1 MLTKTEARNLLY
13 RVMSFIPEGEAIIS
27 LDDIY
32 YTMTRFGN
40 NSITQNLEQNRLSV
54 NISIFKDTKRGSA
67 STNQFDDAS
76 LKSMVER
83 ALTMLKYSMAN
94 PDYLPP
100 VLPQKYREVDAYF
113 ESTAQFTAE
122 ERAQGVSYVI
132 NECKKRGL
140 TAAGIFTTTA
150 GCSAM
155 MNTSGLYNYR
165 KSTKAEYSA
174 TVLTEDSSGWVTKPA
189 WDVTEINPREL
200 GMRAVEVAER
210 ALHPREIP
218 HGKYT
223 AILPAYA
230 LGYMLNSFAT
240 PDAEELDENRG
251 VYRNMQNKQIFSDN
265 ITMYRD
271 PYHPLMLG
279 SPYDSDGL
287 PVKKLTLI
295 KNGKIHEPVISR
307 TYAHKK
313 GVEPTGGSTGR
324 RGSSSRVMEGGTDTM
339 DDMVK
344 ATDKGILITRVW
356 YLRGT
361 DRRRMAYTGMTRE
374 GTFLVENGK
383 IKHGIRNFRFNES
396 LFNVLNNI
404 DMMGKSE
411 LTGGVEVGNQVL
423 PPVRVKDFYFSS
435 VTKF

>member
-1 MLTKTEARNLLY
+1 MISKTEARTLLY
-13 RVMSFIPEGEAIIS
+13 KVLSFIPEGDAILS
-27 LDDIY
+27 LNDTH

-40 NSITQNLEQNRLSV
+40 NSITQNLEQFTNSV
-54 NISIFKDTKRGSA
+54 NITIFKNKKRGSA
-67 STNQFDDAS
+67 STNQFDAVS
-76 LKSMVER
+76 LR
-83 ALTMLKYSMAN
+83 AAVDRATKMLQFSLEN

-100 VLPQKYREVDAYF
+100 VPPQKYQDVNSYF
-113 ESTAQFTAE
+113 ESTTNFSAE
-122 ERAQGVSYVI
+122 EKTKGVSYII
-132 NECKKRGL
+132 NECKRRGL

-155 MNTSGLYNYR
+155 MNTTGLFNYR

-189 WDVTEINPREL
+189 WDVRDIDAEAL
-200 GMRAVEVAER
+200 GMQAIEIAER
-210 ALHPREIP
+210 ALHPQEIP
-218 HGKYT
+218 PGKYT

-230 LGYMLNSFAT
+230 LGYMLNSFT
-240 PDAEELDENRG
+240 SPDLESLDENRG
-251 VYRNMQNKQIFSDN
+251 VYRDMQRKQVFGEN
-265 ITMYRD
+265 ITICRD

-295 KNGKIHEPVISR
+295 KNGKISEPLCPRV
-307 TYAHKK
+307 YAAKK
-313 GVEPTGGSTGR
+313 GLEPTGGGGR
-324 RGSSSRVMEGGTDTM
+324 SGSRVMHGGTETIESM
-339 DDMVK
+339 IK
-344 ATDKGILITRVW
+344 ATERGILITRVW

-361 DRRRMAYTGMTRE
+361 DRMRMAYTGMTRE
-374 GTFLVENGK
+374 GTFLVENGA
-383 IKHGIRNFRFNES
+383 IKHGVRNFRFNES

-404 DMMGKSE
+404 DIMGKPE
-411 LTGGVEVGNQVL
+411 LTGGVEVQNQVL